1 MKQICRIL
9 LAAIVLLGLVGCTE
23 PAVDTD
29 APVGRPTTTTTTV
42 TPQKQP
48 VAVTD
53 DLLLPLDD
61 YSWKREEPITHIVLH
76 FTSAVTISP
85 TDPYNYDTIR
95 QIFVDS
101 QVSAHYLLDREG
113 AVTRLVADDRAAW
126 HAGKGTWA
134 DDETYTNKMNKYS
147 IGIEIMNIG
156 SYADMAQYLTR
167 AQYNALDDELIGFT
181 DQQYDTLAALV
192 DELCEKYDIPKDRK
206 HILGHSEYNPAK
218 SDPGEQFD
226 WSKIGL

>member
-1 MKQICRIL
+1 MKRMGCIL
-9 LAAIVLLGLVGCTE
+9 LAAMWLFGMAGCTE
-23 PAVDTD
+23 PVVDTD
-29 APVGRPTTTTTTV
+29 APIGGGTTTATKPTV
-42 TPQKQP
+42 TI
-48 VAVTD
+48 TD
-53 DLLLPLDD
+53 DLLLPVED
-61 YSWKREEPITHIVLH
+61 YSWDREEPITHIVLH

-101 QVSAHYLLDREG
+101 QVSAHYLLDRKG
-113 AVTRLVADDRAAW
+113 AITRLVADDRAAW

-134 DDETYTNKMNKYS
+134 GDEKYTNKMNKYA

-156 SYADMAQYLTR
+156 SYNDMAQYLTR
-167 AQYNALDDELIGFT
+167 AQYDALDDELIGYT
-181 DQQYDTLAALV
+181 DAQYRVLAALV
-192 DELCEKYDIPKDRK
+192 DELCKKYDIPKDRE

-218 SDPGEQFD
+218 SDPGENFD

>member
-1 MKQICRIL
+1 MKRIGCIL
-9 LAAIVLLGLVGCTE
+9 LAAMWLFGMTGCTE

-29 APVGRPTTTTTTV
+29 APIGGGMTTTTTATKPTV
-42 TPQKQP
+42 TI
-48 VAVTD
+48 TD
-53 DLLLPLDD
+53 DLLLPVED
-61 YSWKREEPITHIVLH
+61 YSWEREEEITHIVLH

-95 QIFVDS
+95 QIFVDN
-101 QVSAHYLLDREG
+101 QVSAHYLLNREG

-126 HAGKGTWA
+126 HAGKGTWG
-134 DDETYTNKMNKYS
+134 DDEKYTNKMNKYA

-156 SYADMAQYLTR
+156 SYRDMAQYLTR
-167 AQYNALDDELIGFT
+167 TQYDALDDELIGFT
-181 DQQYDTLAALV
+181 DEQYETLAALV
-192 DELCEKYDIPKDRK
+192 DELCEKYDIPKDRE

-218 SDPGEQFD
+218 SDPGENFD